1 LFFTVG
7 FTSTSSLLSL
17 QFCPIAMVIKLNYFF
32 CGAYIGMT
40 MYRFGRL
47 SHAVQRTLSGID
59 PLWLGPYRHPLWI
72 SQLPITQNQKIEV
85 DLSQCEKD
93 AHSTIEGESGGTQM
107 KQEVP
112 TVNGAGEITPGE
124 PK

>member
-1 LFFTVG
+1 
-7 FTSTSSLLSL
+7 
-17 QFCPIAMVIKLNYFF
+17 MEIKLNSFF

-47 SHAVQRTLSGID
+47 THALQRTLSGID

-72 SQLPITQNQKIEV
+72 SQMPIPPPKNQKIEV
-85 DLSQCEKD
+85 DLSQGEKD
-93 AHSTIEGESGGTQM
+93 AHSTIEGESGGRRM
-107 KQEVP
+107 KKEIP
-112 TVNGAGEITPGE
+112 TLNGASEITLGE